1 MKLRIIA
8 LAVPFVLA
16 VACEKQPASPDTSAP
31 IATAVRQ
38 QQIQGSGLILNS
50 VTGVSLPLIGKLGDV
65 TINQAEI
72 TNFAIVEDVVGQIVG
87 LQADG
92 VLQLT
97 GGVLGS
103 DVVTQDF
110 STTVA
115 VTSSANGQCNIVTLD
130 LGPIDVNAL
139 VATVDVPAATV
150 TAKGSG
156 ALGSLLCNLGQA
168 LNPVT
173 GAVRGLVQAI
183 NGLI

>member
-1 MKLRIIA
+1 AR
-8 LAVPFVLA
+8 A
-16 VACEKQPASPDTSAP
+16 VAGGHDGRPQAAVVFCAWDWTLAHSAALDRFSVRP
-31 IATAVRQ
+31 IVIRMTGFLRCVVFFPHLATVKGRSCHEAPHYRARRPVCAR
-38 QQIQGSGLILNS
+38 
-50 VTGVSLPLIGKLGDV
+50 
-65 TINQAEI
+65 
-72 TNFAIVEDVVGQIVG
+72 
-87 LQADG
+87 
-92 VLQLT
+92 
-97 GGVLGS
+97 GGVRGS

-173 GAVRGLVQAI
+173 GAVRGLVQ
-183 NGLI
+183 